1 MFGKQNY
8 QAVELVELSPT
19 SVLWFLKGQLVFSIS
34 LQNNSS
40 WIGVC
45 YRVFHIGPI
54 IYGRNRKGGTI
65 NIFSILD
72 VQYIIILTLMELLIF
87 FNHSYLT

>member
-40 WIGVC
+40 WIGVNVIM
-45 YRVFHIGPI
+45 YFTLVQLFTVATE
-54 IYGRNRKGGTI
+54 K
-65 NIFSILD
+65 D
-72 VQYIIILTLMELLIF
+72 VQQIF
-87 FNHSYLT
+87 FPFLMSNTL